1 MINMVINVI
10 HNVERKGWKNTLLDT
25 VTTMAPPCGNSVNCL
40 QFTHF
45 KTWSLMIFKF
55 KVICF
60 NIYFKSEIYILNT
73 FYFIFK

>member
-1 MINMVINVI
+1 M

-25 VTTMAPPCGNSVNCL
+25 VTAMAPPCGNSVNCL
-40 QFTHF
+40 QFIHF

-60 NIYFKSEIYILNT
+60 NICLE
-73 FYFIFK
+73 

>member
-1 MINMVINVI
+1 MVINVI

-45 KTWSLMIFKF
+45 KTWQ
-55 KVICF
+55 
-60 NIYFKSEIYILNT
+60 N
-73 FYFIFK
+73 

>member
-1 MINMVINVI
+1 MVINVI

-45 KTWSLMIFKF
+45 KTWSLIFKF

-60 NIYFKSEIYILNT
+60 NIYFKSEIYKYFKYILLH
-73 FYFIFK
+73 I

>member
-1 MINMVINVI
+1 M
-10 HNVERKGWKNTLLDT
+10 LD
-25 VTTMAPPCGNSVNCL
+25 CYCL
-40 QFTHF
+40 QFYA
-45 KTWSLMIFKF
+45 KLIVMIFKF